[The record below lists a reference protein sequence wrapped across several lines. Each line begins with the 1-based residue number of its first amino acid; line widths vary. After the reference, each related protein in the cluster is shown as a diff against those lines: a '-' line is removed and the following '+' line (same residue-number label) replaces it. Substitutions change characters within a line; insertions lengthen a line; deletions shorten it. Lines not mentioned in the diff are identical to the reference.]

1 MVHAMCLL
9 AEHID
14 NNTPVEEKMQVF
26 FFVLFK
32 RQYGNIVSMLYQSAN
47 AALMRCKYRRAQY
60 EKMHW
65 QRLSV
70 RRRFIPAGV
79 KHDAAGYLGGKN
91 PDGHEDAAR

>member
-60 EKMHW
+60 EKNALAEAICQETFHSG
-65 QRLSV
+65 R
-70 RRRFIPAGV
+70 G
-79 KHDAAGYLGGKN
+79 
-91 PDGHEDAAR
+91 

>member
-32 RQYGNIVSMLYQSAN
+32 RQYGNTVSHAVPV
-47 AALMRCKYRRAQY
+47 CKC
-60 EKMHW
+60 
-65 QRLSV
+65 
-70 RRRFIPAGV
+70 RFDEVQVQTGTV
-79 KHDAAGYLGGKN
+79 
-91 PDGHEDAAR
+91 